1 MSPFVLLWYMAPLSS
16 LDAARAIRQQFDAGL
31 LDLSVIN
38 RQLWPVAVIQ
48 LLIPSSLASTSHRQ
62 CGTDISVED
71 IEELEQARR
80 DDLTTSTATSRAIA
94 RATPEG
100 TVQSHGGNDLIVD
113 DHMLTVQPDN
123 TVSLLSDVPT
133 DPPVTIPSR
142 ENERSATRAQA
153 ARGKEKAAVTPVC
166 TRSRQKQLSLLSRDP
181 SNNEAAG
188 GPSAGPA
195 YPPSLASSTN
205 QRQRRAPTNRKRKLS
220 LRQAAENDIHKRSN
234 SAAGSTNISKD
245 RTQSEKQI
253 RDASET
259 SPLLAW
265 ATEFPTFTEWHLLND
280 FKIIGTRQ
288 GQNPFEEL
296 GLILQRIQRI
306 GTPKVQSAFA
316 RSVRAWISSPHFTH
330 QAIATPSH
338 LESITDFEDVIPF
351 QKFWKASEIA
361 KNAKGFEDMA
371 VLIHRKSLIDLM
383 TAYHEVIA
391 YVRAASARGEIIL
404 RPGQRA
410 GARAKDILYNI
421 MYPNAEEQKR
431 HEMRR
436 YFNYQQQCATPYV
449 RLQKQYHSVG
459 ILAMIPIKLNEM
471 EFRSTDACFL
481 SFQAVIEIMKPELRG
496 SRLHFCG
503 EIIESIAEG
512 RTLEIEAL
520 QELALWTDSALLLN
534 NAHLLSS
541 STSLNNKMIDND
553 SERRAAE
560 PEPQVLVP
568 GT

>member
-1 MSPFVLLWYMAPLSS
+1 M
-16 LDAARAIRQQFDAGL
+16 
-31 LDLSVIN
+31 
-38 RQLWPVAVIQ
+38 
-48 LLIPSSLASTSHRQ
+48 LI
-62 CGTDISVED
+62 
-71 IEELEQARR
+71 
-80 DDLTTSTATSRAIA
+80 
-94 RATPEG
+94 
-100 TVQSHGGNDLIVD
+100 
-113 DHMLTVQPDN
+113 VQPDN
-123 TVSLLSDVPT
+123 TMSLLSDVRT
-133 DPPVTIPSR
+133 DPSATIPSR
-142 ENERSATRAQA
+142 ENEGSVARAQA

-166 TRSRQKQLSLLSRDP
+166 TRSRQKQLSLLGRDQ
-181 SNNEAAG
+181 SKDEAAG
-188 GPSAGPA
+188 GPSVSPA
-195 YPPSLASSTN
+195 YRPSLASSTN

-220 LRQAAENDIHKRSN
+220 LRQEAENDVHKRSN
-234 SAAGSTNISKD
+234 SATGSTTISRD
-245 RTQSEKQI
+245 QPQSEKQI
-253 RDASET
+253 REAPET
-259 SPLLAW
+259 SPLLTW
-265 ATEFPTFTEWHLLND
+265 ATEFPTFTEWHLLNE

-288 GQNPFEEL
+288 GQKPFEEL
-296 GLILQRIQRI
+296 GIILQRIQRI

-330 QAIATPSH
+330 QAIEAPSH
-338 LESITDFEDVIPF
+338 LELITDFEDVIPF

-361 KNAKGFEDMA
+361 KSAKGFEDMA

-391 YVRAASARGEIIL
+391 YVRAASARGEISL

-410 GARAKDILYNI
+410 GARAKDVLYNI
-421 MYPNAEEQKR
+421 MYPNAQEQNR

-459 ILAMIPIKLNEM
+459 ILAMIPTKLNEM

-481 SFQAVIEIMKPELRG
+481 SFQAVIELMKPELRG

-503 EIIESIAEG
+503 EVIESIAEG
-512 RTLEIEAL
+512 KTPKIEAL

-541 STSLNNKMIDND
+541 STSINDEMIDND
-553 SERRAAE
+553 SEKRAAE
-560 PEPQVLVP
+560 PEPQLVVP